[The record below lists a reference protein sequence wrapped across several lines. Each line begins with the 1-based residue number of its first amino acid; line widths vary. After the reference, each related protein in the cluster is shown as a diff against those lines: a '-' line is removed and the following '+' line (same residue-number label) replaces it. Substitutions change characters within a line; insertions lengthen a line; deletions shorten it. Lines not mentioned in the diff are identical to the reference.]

1 MWSVFFLIQLSVLT
15 AYCTDLLIV
24 KYRKSEIK
32 IIRIIIIDYIPF
44 SDQELPSYDSEQCEE
59 EQRRQE
65 GETKKKARQKT
76 EGYTIF
82 LHLIFSTS

>member
-1 MWSVFFLIQLSVLT
+1 MWSVFFLIQLSVPT

-32 IIRIIIIDYIPF
+32 IIRIIFIDNSF

-82 LHLIFSTS
+82 LHLIFSTN